1 MTEGIS
7 IHYQDHAYPICS
19 ECGNDSIIKWRNNY
33 ICDSCGIVLSTE
45 PFSSQI
51 QDQYYDRW
59 GEMAPNISLSRSIG
73 SFTELLSHKQSTH
86 LIRLAKLDAWD
97 HIDYHKK
104 KEDQAKQILFTITKK
119 LHYSISE
126 SLKKE
131 ILSKEKE
138 IRNSSDPYSRD
149 RNPERTIPV
158 LLFAFSRKRPFIINP
173 NKLIEFSHITRK
185 EFYRELKHLREVGFL
200 PEPSENAEEKL
211 ILLFIDH
218 FKNKYLLG
226 KQFFDEVRVLTK
238 GLWKNI
244 NGTTKHKA
252 ALITRIALSTFMG
265 DVNINETAIT
275 SFFHDT
281 PYESL
286 QNDLR
291 DLCLLTNITGF
302 TTIGESNNQIIAL
315 KEIFL
320 KNSSV
325 TNNKKRNLCKK
336 SEIKETFNN
345 VKKNCLNFR
354 SLNSTKSPCKK
365 GPGSSMGGKH
375 PNARESV
382 LGSVV
387 FGIST
392 FDAQFLVFSY
402 MFSSYCGFYYFH
414 VLIIESFDL
423 NSRTQLTGKDP
434 PQLFF
439 SIL

>member
-7 IHYQDHAYPICS
+7 IHYQDHTYPICP
-19 ECGNDSIIKWRNNY
+19 ECGNDSIIKQRNNY
-33 ICDSCGIVLSTE
+33 ICDSCGVVLSTE

-51 QDQYYDRW
+51 QDQYYDRQ

-73 SFTELLSHKQSTH
+73 CFTELLNHKQSTH
-86 LIRLAKLDAWD
+86 LIRLARLDARD
-97 HIDYHKK
+97 RIDYNKK
-104 KEDQAKQILFTITKK
+104 KDNQAKQILFNITKK
-119 LHYSISE
+119 LQYSISE

-131 ILSKEKE
+131 ILCTERE

-158 LLFAFSRKRPFIINP
+158 LLFAFSRKRSFIINP
-173 NKLIEFSHITRK
+173 NKLIEFSHITRR
-185 EFYRELKHLREVGFL
+185 EFYRELKHLREDGFL
-200 PEPSENAEEKL
+200 PKPSKKAQEKS

-218 FKNKYLLG
+218 FKNKFLLG

-238 GLWKNI
+238 RLNI
-244 NGTTKHKA
+244 NGTTKHRA

-320 KNSSV
+320 KNSCV
-325 TNNKKRNLCKK
+325 TNNKKRNLKK
-336 SEIKETFNN
+336 SEIKKTFNN

-354 SLNSTKSPCKK
+354 SLNSTKSPCKE
-365 GPGSSMGGKH
+365 GSCLSMERNH
-375 PNARESV
+375 PNARESL
-382 LGSVV
+382 LGSA
-387 FGIST
+387 FLGIST
-392 FDAQFLVFSY
+392 FDAQSLVFSY
-402 MFSSYCGFYYFH
+402 MFSSYYGFYYFH
-414 VLIIESFDL
+414 ILIMEPFDL